1 MNNKRIPPMLWIP
14 SLYFAEALPYVTVMS
29 IATIMYKQMNLT
41 NTEIALY
48 TGWLYLPW
56 VIKPLWSPIVDL
68 LSTKRKWVLWMQGI
82 MCVSL
87 AMVGFS
93 LPTSQF
99 LQWSLVAFWITAFCS
114 ATHDIAADGYYMLE
128 LDTHEQAVYVGVR
141 STFYRIASILG
152 QGGLVMLA
160 GYLEETH
167 LVTEAWSFTFFV
179 MSAFF
184 LAACVYHSAFLPKA
198 VRDVE
203 RTPGDGRTVGRLLT
217 DFGDTFVSFF
227 RKEQTWAALL
237 FMLLYRLPEALLV
250 KMSNL
255 FLMDAPEKGG
265 LGLSPLDIGW
275 VQGTVGVIGLTVG
288 GIVGGFVVGHG
299 GLKRWLWPMVACIT
313 VPDLVYVYLSYLN
326 TASMWIITSCVCLE
340 QLGYGFGFTAYMLYL
355 VYYAQGERQTAHYA
369 LCTGLMALGM
379 MLPGM
384 VSGWLQE
391 SVGYRTFFLI
401 VMACCL
407 VTVGVSALLRIDP
420 EFGKKQKK
428 R

>member
-1 MNNKRIPPMLWIP
+1 
-14 SLYFAEALPYVTVMS
+14 
-29 IATIMYKQMNLT
+29 
-41 NTEIALY
+41 
-48 TGWLYLPW
+48 
-56 VIKPLWSPIVDL
+56 
-68 LSTKRKWVLWMQGI
+68 
-82 MCVSL
+82 
-87 AMVGFS
+87 
-93 LPTSQF
+93 
-99 LQWSLVAFWITAFCS
+99 
-114 ATHDIAADGYYMLE
+114 
-128 LDTHEQAVYVGVR
+128 
-141 STFYRIASILG
+141 
-152 QGGLVMLA
+152 
-160 GYLEETH
+160 
-167 LVTEAWSFTFFV
+167 
-179 MSAFF
+179 
-184 LAACVYHSAFLPKA
+184 
-198 VRDVE
+198 VE

>member
-1 MNNKRIPPMLWIP
+1 MMWIP

-29 IATIMYKQMNLT
+29 IATIMYKQMELS

-56 VIKPLWSPIVDL
+56 VIKPIWSPIVDL
-68 LSTKRKWVLWMQGI
+68 LSTKRKWILWMQGI
-82 MCVSL
+82 MCLSL
-87 AMVGFS
+87 AMVAITI
-93 LPTSQF
+93 PTSQF
-99 LQWSLVAFWITAFCS
+99 LQWSLAAFWITAFCS

-160 GYLEETH
+160 GYLEQTQP
-167 LVTEAWSFTFFV
+167 VTKAWSITFMV
-179 MSAFF
+179 MSFFF
-184 LAACVYHSAFLPKA
+184 LAVYLYHSALLPKA
-198 VRDVE
+198 DRDME
-203 RTPGDGRTVGRLLT
+203 RTQGDGRTFGTLMA

-227 RKEQTWAALL
+227 RKKQTVAALL

-255 FLMDAPEKGG
+255 FLMDTQEKGG
-265 LGLSPLDIGW
+265 LGLTPLDIGW
-275 VQGTVGVIGLTVG
+275 IQGTVGVIGLTVG
-288 GIVGGFVVGHG
+288 GIAGGFVVGHG

-313 VPDLVYVYLSYLN
+313 VPDLVYVYLSYFN
-326 TASMWIITSCVCLE
+326 TSSLWVVTGCVCIE

-384 VSGWLQE
+384 LSGWLQE
-391 SVGYRTFFLI
+391 SVGYRLFFLI
-401 VMACCL
+401 VMMCCL
-407 VTVGVSALLRIDP
+407 VTVGVSALLKIDP

-428 R
+428 QKKRWQVQK